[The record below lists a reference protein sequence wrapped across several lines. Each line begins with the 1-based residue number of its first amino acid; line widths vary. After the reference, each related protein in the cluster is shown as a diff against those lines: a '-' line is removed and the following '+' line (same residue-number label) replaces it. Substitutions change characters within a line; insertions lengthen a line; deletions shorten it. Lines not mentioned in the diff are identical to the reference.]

1 MGMRF
6 HKGLGMRVLHK
17 GDVAVAVRIGER
29 GVFARFSGFV
39 SGVRGGGLVVWEMG
53 MVRNVFLAIFTADG
67 RPAEAAANGFD
78 EIPRVEGV
86 EERFHAVAAAFIG
99 FANTVQ
105 VEVRIPR
112 RRSEGMGFIVM
123 VRTGVDAPG
132 VCPEMEDTKAG
143 HFDTQ

>member
-1 MGMRF
+1 MRF
-6 HKGLGMRVLHK
+6 YKWLGMRVLHK

-39 SGVRGGGLVVWEMG
+39 SGVCGGGLVVREMG
-53 MVRNVFLAIFTADG
+53 MVRNVFLAIFTADS
-67 RPAEAAANGFD
+67 RPAEAAADSFD
-78 EIPRVEGV
+78 EIPGVEGV
-86 EERFHAVAAAFIG
+86 EERFHAEAAAFVG
-99 FANTVQ
+99 FADIVQ
-105 VEVRIPR
+105 VEARIFR
-112 RRSEGMGFIVM
+112 RRSEGMGFVVM